1 MVPIMET
8 ITVTNDGDYKIAH
21 IYMAFQVDRTL
32 WHLLTPDIHRNPP
45 DEDRALIIQGR
56 EGRNVNSLAQCH
68 TANKWQG
75 DLWG

>member
-32 WHLLTPDIHRNPP
+32 WHLLTPDIHCNPLM
-45 DEDRALIIQGR
+45 RTG
-56 EGRNVNSLAQCH
+56 H
-68 TANKWQG
+68 
-75 DLWG
+75 